1 MQIQEVYQRVLF
13 KVNRNL
19 GSNNT
24 SLDRARFVLLY
35 NENQW
40 KRVIKVYREGNDERL
55 REIQAFLTPHQALT
69 LDTTTDNKVLYNLP
83 EDYLELSHLLP
94 LAKKGECQA
103 ELSAMEIKDKNY
115 QNILFDNYNKP
126 SFEYRETLYT
136 IADNKAVIYKEDF
149 DIISTKMSYYR
160 YPKPVDIA
168 GYIDLNSNSSTNIDP
183 EGDDRFIENVINM
196 VALAYS
202 QNTENPN
209 LININQNRINN

>member
-1 MQIQEVYQRVLF
+1 MQIQEVYQRTLF

-24 SLDRARFVLLY
+24 SLDRARFILLY
-35 NENQW
+35 NESQW
-40 KRVIKVYREGNDERL
+40 KRVLQVYKEGNDERL
-55 REIQAFLTPHQALT
+55 REIQAFLKPHENLT
-69 LDTTTDNKVLYNLP
+69 IATTENKKVLFNLP

-94 LAKKGECQA
+94 LAKKEDCQA

-115 QNILFDNYNKP
+115 QNILFDNYNEP

-136 IADNKAVIYKEDF
+136 IADGKVIIYKKDF
-149 DIISTKMSYYR
+149 DINSTKMSYYR
-160 YPKPVDIA
+160 YPKPVDIV
-168 GYIDLNSNSSTNIDP
+168 GYTNLNNTPSTNIDP

-202 QNTENPN
+202 QNVENPN